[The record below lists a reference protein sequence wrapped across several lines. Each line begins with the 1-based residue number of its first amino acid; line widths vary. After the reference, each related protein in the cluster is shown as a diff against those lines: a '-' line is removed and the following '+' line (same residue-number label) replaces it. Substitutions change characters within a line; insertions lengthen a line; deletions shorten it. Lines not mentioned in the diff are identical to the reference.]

1 MVVFFTILLNFYEI
15 EELSTSVITKN
26 LNKTFYL
33 NASYLNQDEK
43 NFLLFTYAHPYQLP
57 SLNYFQSLGKF
68 KKFGLLF
75 QNLNYL
81 FYNEN
86 RWAFVYSGEIK
97 NFSYG
102 FSPNFYYFKIEK
114 DFDFF
119 FTYNL
124 GFALD
129 FEKLILL
136 LSLNNLNKPKIRNE
150 ELSNKII
157 VGTDMKFIKN
167 LNIAFFYLKTKG
179 EDNYKIGFDFSLN
192 DNLSFGQE
200 FSFFPFIINFKLD
213 FLFKKHLGLGYFLN
227 FHSQLK
233 ETHLWTLYFQW

>member
-33 NASYLNQDEK
+33 NPSYLNQEEK
-43 NFLLFTYAHPYQLP
+43 NFLLFAYTNPYQVP
-57 SLNYFQSLGKF
+57 SLNYFQLIGKF

-75 QNLNYL
+75 QSLDYL

-86 RWAFVYSGEIK
+86 RWALVYGGKIK

-102 FSPNFYYFKIEK
+102 LSPNFYYFKIER

-119 FTYNL
+119 FTYNFGL
-124 GFALD
+124 SLD
-129 FEKLILL
+129 FKKLTLY
-136 LSLNNLNKPKIRNE
+136 LSLNNLNKPKIRKE
-150 ELSNKII
+150 ELPLKII
-157 VGTDMKFIKN
+157 IGTEINHIKN
-167 LNIAFFYLKTKG
+167 LTITSFYLKTKA
-179 EDNYKIGFDFSLN
+179 EDNYKIGFDFFLKE
-192 DNLSFGQE
+192 NLSFGQE
-200 FSFFPFIINFKLD
+200 ISFLPLVINFKFD
-213 FLFKKHLGLGYFLN
+213 FLFKKYLGLFYFLN

-233 ETHLWTLYFQW
+233 ETHIFTLYFQW